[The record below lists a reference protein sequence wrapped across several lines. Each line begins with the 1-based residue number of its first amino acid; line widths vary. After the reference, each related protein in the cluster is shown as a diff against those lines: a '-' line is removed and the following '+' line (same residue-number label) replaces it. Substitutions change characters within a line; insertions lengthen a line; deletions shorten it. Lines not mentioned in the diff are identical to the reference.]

1 MSAKRAASC
10 IAMWEN
16 EVGCKIWQGRSTGYV
31 PALGSVPA
39 GARASSALQGD
50 VCVNSR
56 MRFLALVLE
65 KGLELW
71 V

>member
-1 MSAKRAASC
+1 MSAKRAALC
-10 IAMWEN
+10 IATWEN
-16 EVGCKIWQGRSTGYV
+16 EVGCKIRRGRRTGGV

-50 VCVNSR
+50 VCVNPR

-65 KGLELW
+65 TGLELW